1 MNVSSALR
9 RRVLVPEVVQ
19 TSAMDCGPASL
30 KCLLEGFGIRVSYGR
45 LREACQ
51 THVDGTSIDTMEE
64 VAVQLG
70 LDAEQVLLPP
80 DHLFLPE
87 VRSLPAIMI
96 VRRPSGEAHFT
107 VAWRR
112 HGKLIQLMDPA
123 TGRRWPSQ
131 RQFLDELY
139 QHEMAV
145 PARAWR
151 KWAGTD
157 EYLAPLRYRLRQ
169 VGAPRGVIDQLLID
183 ALADAE
189 WHGLAALDAATRLLE
204 AIVRARGLRRGRQAG
219 RVLQGFVR
227 KERES
232 SAGGAGHGQVIPP
245 AYWLVRPAIVPEGSP
260 PDEELI
266 LVRGAVLVRARR
278 PAREARFAPPS
289 SGGGGERAEPTAA
302 SPELLAALKEA
313 PTRPWRELGRLLR
326 ADGILTPAMLAGALL
341 LAALGV
347 VGEALL
353 FRAFLEAG
361 SALGLGVERLGAAAL
376 ILVFAAVL
384 LCLELPLANGLL
396 RAGRKLEAR
405 LRLAFLEKIPR
416 LTDRYFHS
424 RPTSDMAERG
434 HSIHALR
441 FLPTLGG
448 QLLRGTFTL
457 LLTVGG
463 IAWLDPPAVPLAAL
477 AAALAV
483 GLPLLAQPLLNERDM
498 RVRTHAGALSRFYLD
513 AMLGV
518 IAIRT
523 HGAERSVRR
532 EHESLLTEWVRAGLR
547 LQRSVVGVDAILA
560 MTGFGLAAW
569 LLFDHWHRV
578 GESGSVLLLLYW
590 ALSLPALG
598 QEIAQMARQYPSQ
611 RNLML
616 RLWEPLGALEDA
628 DLADAAPTPQAAAQ
642 HAPPPH
648 VGVAVEMHNVVIRAS
663 GYTILQD
670 VNLTIAPGAH
680 IAIVGASGAGKSSLV
695 GLLLGWHRAAA
706 GWVTVDGAE
715 LSGATLHELRRVT
728 AWVDPSVQLWN
739 RSLVDNL
746 LYGSHPP
753 RHDAV
758 SPAIEQ
764 ADLLRVL
771 QNLPDGLQSPLGE
784 NGAFLSGG
792 EGQRIRLGRAM
803 IRGDARL
810 VILDEPFRG
819 LDHAKRGELLA
830 RARRWWRGSTLL
842 CITHDVADTVDFD
855 RVLVVDGGRIVEQG
869 PPNHLRDQPGS
880 LYAAMIAAEKTLRD
894 GWWSHASWRR
904 WHIADGVLTDRTGGP
919 VP

>member
-1 MNVSSALR
+1 MNTSAALR
-9 RRVLVPEVVQ
+9 RRLLVPEVVQ

-30 KCLLEGFGIRVSYGR
+30 KCLLEGFDIRVSYGR

-70 LDAEQVLLPP
+70 LDAEQVLLPA

-112 HGKLIQLMDPA
+112 HGHVVQLMDPA
-123 TGRRWPSQ
+123 RGRRWPTQ

-145 PARAWR
+145 PAHAWR
-151 KWAGTD
+151 KWAGT
-157 EYLAPLRYRLRQ
+157 EENLAPLRYRLRQ
-169 VGAPRGVIDQLLID
+169 LGVARGAIDQLLIG

-189 WHGLAALDAATRLLE
+189 WRGLAALDAATRLME
-204 AIVRARGLRRGRQAG
+204 AIVRARGLRRGRQTS

-227 KERES
+227 RERDA
-232 SAGGAGHGQVIPP
+232 SAAGAGNAQVIPP
-245 AYWLVRPAIVPEGSP
+245 AYWLVRPAIVPEGAP
-260 PDEELI
+260 RDEELI

-278 PAREARFAPPS
+278 PAREGDTRPGEGRPGGAQAAGAAPS
-289 SGGGGERAEPTAA
+289 A
-302 SPELLAALKEA
+302 ELLAALKEA
-313 PTRPWRELGRLLR
+313 PTRPWRELVRLLR
-326 ADGILTPAMLAGALL
+326 LDGVLTPVLLIAALV

-361 SALGLGVERLGAAAL
+361 HALGVGSERLGAAGVV
-376 ILVFAAVL
+376 IIFAATL
-384 LCLELPLANGLL
+384 LFLELPLANGLL

-405 LRLAFLEKIPR
+405 LRLAFLDKIPR

-448 QLLRGTFTL
+448 QLVRATCTL
-457 LLTVGG
+457 LLTVAG
-463 IAWLDPPAVPLAAL
+463 IAWLDPQAAPLAVL
-477 AAALAV
+477 AAALAI
-483 GLPLLAQPLLNERDM
+483 GLPLMAQPLLNERDM

-518 IAIRT
+518 VAIRT

-532 EHESLLTEWVRAGLR
+532 EHESLLSEWVRAGLR
-547 LQRSVVGVDAILA
+547 LQRSVVGVDAVLA
-560 MTGFGLAAW
+560 VSGFGLAAW

-590 ALSLPALG
+590 ALSLPAIG

-628 DLADAAPTPQAAAQ
+628 DAGDEPASSQPAAAEGAGIAIDMQ
-642 HAPPPH
+642 D
-648 VGVAVEMHNVVIRAS
+648 VAIRAA
-663 GYTILQD
+663 GYTILEE
-670 VNLTIAPGAH
+670 VNLSISPGEH
-680 IAIVGASGAGKSSLV
+680 VAIVGPSGAGKSSLV
-695 GLLLGWHRAAA
+695 GLLLGWHRAATGRVLVNGSA
-706 GWVTVDGAE
+706 
-715 LSGATLHELRRVT
+715 LSGAALCALRRAT
-728 AWVDPSVQLWN
+728 AWVDPGVQLWN
-739 RSLVDNL
+739 RSLIDNL
-746 LYGSHPP
+746 LYGVHPP

-792 EGQRIRLGRAM
+792 EGQRVRLGRAM
-803 IRGDARL
+803 LRGDARL

-819 LDHAKRGELLA
+819 LDHAKRQELLA
-830 RARRWWRGSTLL
+830 RARRWWRDSTLL
-842 CITHDVADTVDFD
+842 CITHDVADTAGFD
-855 RVLVVDGGRIVEQG
+855 RVVVVEGGRIVEQG
-869 PPNHLRDQPGS
+869 VPQQLLKEQASSYGR
-880 LYAAMIAAEKTLRD
+880 MVAAEQSLRE
-894 GWWSHASWRR
+894 GLWSDDTWRR
-904 WHIADGVLTDRTGGP
+904 WHIAEGVLTDRRGGSTP
-919 VP
+919 